1 MKKDSN
7 NILKL
12 SQIHGIPFK
21 KIHKHNSQ
29 RWIII
34 SLNKINGYFK
44 NIM

>member
-12 SQIHGIPFK
+12 FQIIGIPFLEV
-21 KIHKHNSQ
+21 HKHNSK

-34 SLNKINGYFK
+34 SLNKIYDYLK
-44 NIM
+44 K